1 MINLLPQ
8 HEKKKLRKEFYQ
20 RYGVVMLAVVLI
32 CEASLFVSL
41 IPSYLLLNSSVSDL
55 TQKLD
60 QKQKEILP
68 GGDLAQNQLNAI
80 TSEISLLKQ
89 GGTIAE
95 TPPTQL
101 LISLLAQKPDGVSVS
116 RFSYLRTGAAVAIQ
130 LSGVGS
136 TRESLLLF
144 QKVLSNKA
152 VNPHIVDAKYPQ
164 SFLLKKNEIDYLLTI
179 TLN

>member
-8 HEKKKLRKEFYQ
+8 SEKKKLRKEFYQ
-20 RYGVVMLAVVLI
+20 RYAVIMLMAILI
-32 CEASLFVSL
+32 CEGSLFVSL
-41 IPSYLLLNSSVSDL
+41 IPSYLILNTSISDL

-60 QKQKEILP
+60 QKKKETLP
-68 GGDLAQNQLNAI
+68 GDGEAQSQLNAI
-80 TSEISLLKQ
+80 KSEIALLRQ

-95 TPPTQL
+95 TPPSEL
-101 LISLLAQKPDGVSVS
+101 LTSILAQKPDGVSVL
-116 RFSYLRTGAAVAIQ
+116 RYSYLRTPTATSIQ

-144 QKVLSNKA
+144 QKLLSNKET
-152 VNPHIVDAKYPQ
+152 NPHIADAKYPQ
-164 SFLLKKNEIDYLLTI
+164 SFLLKKNDIDYVLTI

>member
-20 RYGVVMLAVVLI
+20 RYGGVLLAVVLI
-32 CEASLFVSL
+32 CEVSLFVAL
-41 IPSYLLLNSSVSDL
+41 IPSYLVLNSSVSDL

-60 QKQKEILP
+60 QKKKEILP
-68 GGDLAQNQLNAI
+68 GGDLAQNQLNTI
-80 TSEISLLKQ
+80 TSEIALLKQ
-89 GGTIAE
+89 GGTITE

-116 RFSYLRTGAAVAIQ
+116 RFSYLRNPTTVAIQ

-144 QKVLSNKA
+144 QKLLSNKQA
-152 VNPHIVDAKYPQ
+152 NPHIIDAKYPQ
-164 SFLLKKNEIDYLLTI
+164 SFLLKKNDIDYVLTI